1 MIAAVNHSQLLN
13 KNTKEVIFF
22 MKNIPVFTLRAHLM
36 LPNPLPEDL

>member
-13 KNTKEVIFF
+13 KNTKEVIFDEKHPCF
-22 MKNIPVFTLRAHLM
+22 HLRAHLM